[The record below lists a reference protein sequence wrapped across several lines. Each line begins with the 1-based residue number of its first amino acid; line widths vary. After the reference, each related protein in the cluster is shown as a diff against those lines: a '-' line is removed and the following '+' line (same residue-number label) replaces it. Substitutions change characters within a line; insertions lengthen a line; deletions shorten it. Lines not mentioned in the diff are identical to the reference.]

1 MHTKVEVDMDDLA
14 EKAYARCKACDAQ
27 FYPLWIKEW
36 GIFEELC
43 PKCLDK
49 IDYDEVDYS
58 DDRFIDGYLL
68 DKR

>member
-1 MHTKVEVDMDDLA
+1 MDDLA

-27 FYPLWIKEW
+27 FYPSWVKEW

-43 PKCLDK
+43 PKCLET
-49 IDYDEVDYS
+49 IDYSEETEYNIT
-58 DDRFIDGYLL
+58 DDTFIDGYLL

>member
-1 MHTKVEVDMDDLA
+1 MDDLA
-14 EKAYARCKACDAQ
+14 EKAYARCKACDSQ

-43 PKCLDK
+43 PKCLEK
-49 IDYDEVDYS
+49 IDYSDETDYNNIS